1 MTGRASVFSDDRVIK
16 ILTEQFIPVADNCTF
31 TQIQRDAE
39 GEFFRKVAEQG
50 HYSGRTKP
58 TGTRQGLY
66 ACTSEGEL
74 LASINTT
81 RVEHVL
87 SMLNKA
93 LKKWNEMNPTTD
105 VPASYEK
112 DRNFNRSF
120 PEGALILRE
129 TMRDIPRKDKSSDE
143 VQIWKHNFDHLWIRK
158 EEAQALIPD
167 NPKAGME
174 YEAPKELVRR
184 IAQYHLVD
192 QVRGEAPPWHDN
204 HVQKAGLTLRVES
217 VNENALT
224 IRLEG
229 HALLEADPTGQTNP
243 YSGFKIDMKR
253 GMDATIKGVI
263 RYNRKTNAFEQFDM
277 VAAASRWG
285 ATTYNFRQNDLGP
298 APIGFAFE
306 LIPSEPRNQTPP
318 KFLLGTYFRNGN

>member
-16 ILTEQFIPVADNCTF
+16 ILTEQFIPIADNCSI
-31 TQIQRDAE
+31 TQIQKDAE
-39 GEFFRKVAEQG
+39 GAFFRKVAEQG
-50 HYSGRTKP
+50 HYAGRTKP

-66 ACTSEGEL
+66 ACTSEGGL

-87 SMLNKA
+87 DMLDEA
-93 LKKWNEMNPTTD
+93 LKKWHEMNPAAD
-105 VPASYEK
+105 VPASYEM
-112 DRNFNRSF
+112 DRNLNRSF

-129 TMRDIPRKDKSSDE
+129 TMRDIPRKDKSGGE
-143 VQIWKHNFDHLWIRK
+143 IQTWKHNFDHLWILK

-174 YEAPKELVRR
+174 YAAPKELMRR
-184 IAQYHLVD
+184 IAQFHLVD
-192 QVRGEAPPWHDN
+192 HVRGEAPAWSDRHI
-204 HVQKAGLTLRVES
+204 QKAGLTLRVES
-217 VNENALT
+217 VDENALT
-224 IRLEG
+224 IRIDG
-229 HALLEADPTGQTNP
+229 HAFLEAEPSGQTNP

-263 RYNRKTNAFEQFDM
+263 RYNRKTHAFERFDM

-285 ATTYNFRQNDLGP
+285 ATKYNFRQNDLGP

-318 KFLLGTYFRNGN
+318 KFLLGYYFRNGN